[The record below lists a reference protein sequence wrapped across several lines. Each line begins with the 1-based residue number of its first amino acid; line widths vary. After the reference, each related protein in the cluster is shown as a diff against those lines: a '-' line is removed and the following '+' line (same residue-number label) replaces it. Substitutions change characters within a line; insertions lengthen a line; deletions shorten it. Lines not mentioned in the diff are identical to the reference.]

1 MPKVAKHV
9 LTWSPERNVYEL
21 RGLKG
26 VNEQSYQGEDQQWF
40 TWLSTLSSFSFQG
53 QHGNLTL
60 RKEART
66 SGEGYWY
73 AYRSQHQR
81 TVKRYAGRTAGLT
94 ISARASFPRVA
105 WASLD
110 SGDDDPV
117 RFWLYVITACQVFQA
132 GLRQSALALLA
143 AVPQPPFEPTAL
155 EMVLTTFLNALTHL
169 PSKGILVLEDYH
181 VITSPHIHKMMLFFL
196 DHLPT
201 TLHLVIITRS
211 EPPLQL
217 VRLRA
222 RN

>member
-81 TVKRYAGRTAGLT
+81 TVKRYAGRTANLT
-94 ISARASFPRVA
+94 IAHLEEIARTLTAIIPAGSDASREVEHV
-105 WASLD
+105 LD
-110 SGDDDPV
+110 P
-117 RFWLYVITACQVFQA
+117 I
-132 GLRQSALALLA
+132 
-143 AVPQPPFEPTAL
+143 VPISDSSRLGISRDLQEPIFG
-155 EMVLTTFLNALTHL
+155 MV
-169 PSKGILVLEDYH
+169 PISSSKQLVLLE
-181 VITSPHIHKMMLFFL
+181 SK
-196 DHLPT
+196 
-201 TLHLVIITRS
+201 LH
-211 EPPLQL
+211 PP
-217 VRLRA
+217 RLHA
-222 RN
+222 